1 MSLTILI
8 PVRNEEIGILD
19 TLKYFENSWV
29 TDIEH
34 EIILVDDFSTDNTHS
49 KIQQFQSS
57 KLNYKIIK
65 NKKNGLGSAM
75 TVGIEN
81 SNKKFITIFMADLS
95 DNIDDLKK
103 YYQLINDKKLNA
115 VFGSRFIKDSNVI
128 NYPMTKYYMN
138 RLANNIIKI
147 IFFNNYNDYTNAFKI
162 YERKTLLELFPLVSE
177 NFNIF
182 LELPLKIIT
191 RKYNDEIIPISWKG
205 RVSGVSKFNIKELGS
220 KYIFTLLY
228 CLLEKILLKK

>member
-8 PVRNEEIGILD
+8 PIRNEEIGILD

-81 SNKKFITIFMADLS
+81 SNKEFITIFMADLS
-95 DNIDDLKK
+95 DNIDDLKT

-115 VFGSRFIKDSNVI
+115 VFG
-128 NYPMTKYYMN
+128 
-138 RLANNIIKI
+138 
-147 IFFNNYNDYTNAFKI
+147 
-162 YERKTLLELFPLVSE
+162 
-177 NFNIF
+177 
-182 LELPLKIIT
+182 
-191 RKYNDEIIPISWKG
+191 
-205 RVSGVSKFNIKELGS
+205 
-220 KYIFTLLY
+220 
-228 CLLEKILLKK
+228 